1 MSELQN
7 AFPPI
12 ETGDNVPAVCL
23 AVAIL
28 GLVLGGVIVAA
39 RLEPLAEPAAWA
51 NSTSPLR
58 FARCVL
64 VPVKTAQSQSIA

>member
-7 AFPPI
+7 AFHPI

-28 GLVLGGVIVAA
+28 GLVLGGLIVAA
-39 RLEPLAEPAAWA
+39 RMHPVEAQMAINMGA
-51 NSTSPLR
+51 STLSAPGSR
-58 FARCVL
+58 
-64 VPVKTAQSQSIA
+64 

>member
-28 GLVLGGVIVAA
+28 GLVLGGLIVAA
-39 RLEPLAEPAAWA
+39 RMNPVEAQMAINMGAPTLPAPG
-51 NSTSPLR
+51 SR
-58 FARCVL
+58 
-64 VPVKTAQSQSIA
+64 

>member
-28 GLVLGGVIVAA
+28 GLVLGGLIVAA
-39 RLEPLAEPAAWA
+39 RMHPVEAQMAINMGA
-51 NSTSPLR
+51 STLSAPGSR
-58 FARCVL
+58 
-64 VPVKTAQSQSIA
+64 

>member
-28 GLVLGGVIVAA
+28 GLVLGGLVVAA
-39 RLEPLAEPAAWA
+39 RMHPLE
-51 NSTSPLR
+51 
-58 FARCVL
+58 
-64 VPVKTAQSQSIA
+64 AQVAITGAPTLSAPDSR

>member
-1 MSELQN
+1 MRELQQ

-28 GLVLGGVIVAA
+28 GLVLGGLIVAA
-39 RLEPLAEPAAWA
+39 RMNPVEAQVAINMGAPVLPA
-51 NSTSPLR
+51 P
-58 FARCVL
+58 
-64 VPVKTAQSQSIA
+64 

>member
-28 GLVLGGVIVAA
+28 GLVLGGLIVAA
-39 RLEPLAEPAAWA
+39 RMHPLEAQMAINMGA
-51 NSTSPLR
+51 STLSAPGSR
-58 FARCVL
+58 
-64 VPVKTAQSQSIA
+64 

>member
-1 MSELQN
+1 MSELQK

-28 GLVLGGVIVAA
+28 GLVLGGLIVAA
-39 RLEPLAEPAAWA
+39 RMHPVEAQVAINMSAPTLPA
-51 NSTSPLR
+51 P
-58 FARCVL
+58 
-64 VPVKTAQSQSIA
+64 

>member
-1 MSELQN
+1 MSELQK

-12 ETGDNVPAVCL
+12 ETNDNVPAVCL

-39 RLEPLAEPAAWA
+39 RMHPVEAQVAINMGALPA
-51 NSTSPLR
+51 P
-58 FARCVL
+58 
-64 VPVKTAQSQSIA
+64 

>member
-23 AVAIL
+23 AIAIL
-28 GLVLGGVIVAA
+28 GLVLGGLVVAA
-39 RLEPLAEPAAWA
+39 RMHPLEAQTAINMGAATLSA
-51 NSTSPLR
+51 PGSR
-58 FARCVL
+58 
-64 VPVKTAQSQSIA
+64 

>member
-1 MSELQN
+1 MSELQK

-28 GLVLGGVIVAA
+28 GLVLGGLVVAA
-39 RLEPLAEPAAWA
+39 RMYPAE
-51 NSTSPLR
+51 
-58 FARCVL
+58 
-64 VPVKTAQSQSIA
+64 AQVTITMSAPTLPPPGSR

>member
-28 GLVLGGVIVAA
+28 GLVLGGLVVAA
-39 RLEPLAEPAAWA
+39 RMHPVEVQMAINMGTPTLPA
-51 NSTSPLR
+51 P
-58 FARCVL
+58 
-64 VPVKTAQSQSIA
+64 

>member
-28 GLVLGGVIVAA
+28 GLVLGGLIVVVRMHPVEAQMA
-39 RLEPLAEPAAWA
+39 ITMGAPTLPAPG
-51 NSTSPLR
+51 SR
-58 FARCVL
+58 
-64 VPVKTAQSQSIA
+64 

>member
-28 GLVLGGVIVAA
+28 GLVLGGLIVAA
-39 RLEPLAEPAAWA
+39 RMHPVEAQMAINMGA
-51 NSTSPLR
+51 STLSATGSR
-58 FARCVL
+58 
-64 VPVKTAQSQSIA
+64 

>member
-1 MSELQN
+1 MSELQK

-12 ETGDNVPAVCL
+12 ETNDNVPAVCL

-39 RLEPLAEPAAWA
+39 RMHPVEAQVAINIGAPTLPA
-51 NSTSPLR
+51 P
-58 FARCVL
+58 
-64 VPVKTAQSQSIA
+64 